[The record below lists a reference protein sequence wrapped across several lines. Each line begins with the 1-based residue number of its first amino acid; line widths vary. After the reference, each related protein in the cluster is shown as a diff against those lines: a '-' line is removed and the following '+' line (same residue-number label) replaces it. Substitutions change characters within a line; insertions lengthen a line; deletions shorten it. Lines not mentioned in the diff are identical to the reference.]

1 MTKTFPSSLIA
12 LAIAAPAAVF
22 AAGQNTL
29 SVHILNQQTGTPAAG
44 VEVVLEQKQGDG
56 WKKLNTATTDN
67 DGRIKGLWPEQPAAT
82 VGDYRVIFKT
92 GSYFS
97 AQKLDSFF
105 PEIPVEFH
113 IGKPAEHYHVPLLL
127 SQYGYATYRGS

>member
-1 MTKTFPSSLIA
+1 MKNTLKLGLIA
-12 LAIAAPAAVF
+12 MAVTAPMMAM
-22 AAGQNTL
+22 AAGDNTL
-29 SVHILNQQTGTPAAG
+29 SVHILNQQTGTPAAN
-44 VEVVLEQKQGDG
+44 VEVVLEQKQGDS
-56 WKKLNTATTDN
+56 WKKLNTAKTDN
-67 DGRIKGLWPEQPAAT
+67 DGRVKALWPDQPAAS

-113 IGKPAEHYHVPLLL
+113 ISKPDEHYHVPLLL
-127 SQYGYATYRGS
+127 SQFGYATYRGS